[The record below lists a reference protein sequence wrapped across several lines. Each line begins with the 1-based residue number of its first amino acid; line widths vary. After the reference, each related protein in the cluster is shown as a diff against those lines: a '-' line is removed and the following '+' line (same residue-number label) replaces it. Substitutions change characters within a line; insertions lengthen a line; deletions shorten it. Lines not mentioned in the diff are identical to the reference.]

1 MAGKKKERSV
11 RKVIEFDIEKGEDIK
26 SLIEFSKTE
35 EAKELGF
42 FTSSDAAGFTIGKG
56 LSSFEEEGEGLPDG
70 TGVEMTFDFRV
81 VIEEGG
87 AVELQVARKGSG
99 RRSRFRIEGLP
110 DPSVGVEKDG
120 RLYFDNRQ
128 LSASSRFL
136 VNLDTALAYYS
147 YLLLRA
153 YLAEKDPLEKKRRLY
168 DKVVRDIE
176 TRFRP
181 LLYLDPS
188 KQKEIERSEIQGIKV
203 TTYAPSRGGR
213 TRGTK
218 GTRKPSGKEKARK
231 VQFLNE
237 IVQAIREL
245 NARGGNL
252 DKKSVIAKHLG
263 MPYSTFIGRLKSAG
277 LYKTGNLERL
287 ISKITSE

>member
-1 MAGKKKERSV
+1 MAGKRKERSV

-42 FTSSDAAGFTIGKG
+42 FTSSDATGFTMGKG
-56 LSSFEEEGEGLPDG
+56 LSSFEEEGEGLSDG
-70 TGVEMTFDFRV
+70 IGVEVTFDFRV
-81 VIEEGG
+81 VIEQEGV
-87 AVELQVARKGSG
+87 VELQVARKGSG

-153 YLAEKDPLEKKRRLY
+153 YLAEKIHLRRSA
-168 DKVVRDIE
+168 V
-176 TRFRP
+176 F
-181 LLYLDPS
+181 
-188 KQKEIERSEIQGIKV
+188 
-203 TTYAPSRGGR
+203 TT
-213 TRGTK
+213 K
-218 GTRKPSGKEKARK
+218 L
-231 VQFLNE
+231 F
-237 IVQAIREL
+237 
-245 NARGGNL
+245 
-252 DKKSVIAKHLG
+252 VIL
-263 MPYSTFIGRLKSAG
+263 RLASDHCS
-277 LYKTGNLERL
+277 
-287 ISKITSE
+287 I